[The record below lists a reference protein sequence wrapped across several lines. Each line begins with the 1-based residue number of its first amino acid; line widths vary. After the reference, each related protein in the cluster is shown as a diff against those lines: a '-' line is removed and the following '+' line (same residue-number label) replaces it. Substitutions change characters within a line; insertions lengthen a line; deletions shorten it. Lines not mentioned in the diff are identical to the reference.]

1 MSEFKSKPNIL
12 VVCGRNKRRSRTA
25 EYLYKNDSRINVK
38 SAGLSAQS
46 EVVLNAKLVEWA
58 DLIIVM
64 DNTQKNRIQDQFRTS
79 NLPRIE
85 NINIEDE
92 YEYLDS
98 GLIDLLKE
106 RINNILRR
114 FSIFEN

>member
-1 MSEFKSKPNIL
+1 MPEFITKPNIL

-25 EYLYKNDSRINVK
+25 EYLYKNDSRIHIK

-46 EVVLNAKLVEWA
+46 EVVINSKLVEWA

-64 DNTQKNRIQDQFRTS
+64 DNSQKNRIQDQFRTS
-79 NLPRIE
+79 NVPRIE

-92 YEYLDS
+92 YEYLDPE
-98 GLIDLLKE
+98 LITLLKT
-106 RINNILRR
+106 RIDQILISI
-114 FSIFEN
+114 SIFEK